1 MSGVITSIPW
11 RDENR
16 SLFIGGMDFYDLS
29 GTGQGPW
36 VPLNVIL
43 GRDGASTLVVNAD
56 GSINVNTSVS
66 PSPPLGA
73 STIATGQVTVASTA
87 GGTLIAAARATRTDI
102 TIVNEGTTDVR
113 LGVSGVTTATGLL
126 LVGIKGAALTLS
138 TRAAVYGIVAAA
150 TQAVSYEEN
159 YGA

>member
-1 MSGVITSIPW
+1 MSGAIRSVPW

-16 SLFIGGMDFYDLS
+16 SLFVGGMDFYDLS

-36 VPLNVIL
+36 VPLSALV
-43 GRDGASTLVVNAD
+43 GADGTSLLTINPD
-56 GSINVNTSVS
+56 GSINVNTSAS
-66 PSPPLGA
+66 PQPPLGA
-73 STIATGQVTVASTA
+73 PNIATGIVTVAATV

-113 LGVSGVTTATGLL
+113 LGVSGVTTGTGLL

-138 TRAAVYGIVAAA
+138 SRAAVYGIVGVG
-150 TQAVSYEEN
+150 TQNVSFEEN
-159 YGA
+159 YS